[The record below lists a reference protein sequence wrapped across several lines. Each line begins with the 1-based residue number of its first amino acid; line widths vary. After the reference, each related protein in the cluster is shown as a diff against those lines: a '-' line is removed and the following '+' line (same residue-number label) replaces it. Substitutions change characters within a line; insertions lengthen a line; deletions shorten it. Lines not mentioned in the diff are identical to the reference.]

1 MANKLD
7 VTRPIFMGATA
18 AREGTVVDHI
28 RKAVATLDTGT
39 GVLYA
44 DLETYLL
51 QNYTPSKSKNYDGS
65 FIKSYVRD
73 AVTKYGYLAQEDGGH
88 AYSVEIAPA
97 AKPRTSTP
105 KAPRVNKTREEMLS
119 VLRFIL
125 EAGEVSGPDDVDQ
138 TNITIEDVAQ
148 ELHRRV
154 NWVELKVEAAVSEG
168 LATSPVE
175 EGRRMVY
182 LTAAGYAAV
191 TAAPTTENSEPE
203 VAETAAEEQVSEEV

>member
-28 RKAVATLDTGT
+28 RKAVATLDTGS

-44 DLETYLL
+44 DLEAYLL

-73 AVTKYGYLAQEDGGH
+73 AVTKYGYLAQEDGGNT
-88 AYSVEIAPA
+88 YSVEIAPV
-97 AKPRTSTP
+97 AKPRAPAAP
-105 KAPRVNKTREEMLS
+105 KAPKVNKAREEMLS

-138 TNITIEDVAQ
+138 TNITIEDIAQ
-148 ELHRRV
+148 ELQRRV
-154 NWVELKVEAAVSEG
+154 NWVELKVEAAVTEG
-168 LATSPVE
+168 LATAPVE

-182 LTAAGYAAV
+182 LTAQGYAAV
-191 TAAPTTENSEPE
+191 APASAPEAEAESTETLQEQ
-203 VAETAAEEQVSEEV
+203 QVSEEV